1 MEAERN
7 EVPAHPLLGFQLL
20 ENPDQPT
27 LAMIAFETEAGP
39 SLFTVTKEILEEL
52 SDAFRRLAEKMADEN
67 NLN

>member
-1 MEAERN
+1 MEPEKN

-27 LAMIAFETEAGP
+27 LGMIAFETEAGP

-52 SDAFRRLAEKMADEN
+52 SDAFRRLAEKMADES

>member
-1 MEAERN
+1 MEAEKN